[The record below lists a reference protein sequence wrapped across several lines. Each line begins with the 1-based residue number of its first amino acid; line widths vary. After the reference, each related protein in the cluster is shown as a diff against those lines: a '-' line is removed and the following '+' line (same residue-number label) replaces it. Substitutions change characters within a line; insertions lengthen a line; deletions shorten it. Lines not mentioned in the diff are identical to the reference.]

1 MNTFEYHP
9 ITDSKLIGVCPDGT
23 PLCSWAE
30 GSRTFIEIY
39 VHFTAASGTT
49 YGLVN
54 VLETTAI

>member
-9 ITDSKLIGVCPDGT
+9 ITNSVLIGTCPDGT
-23 PLCSWAE
+23 PLRSWSE

-39 VHFTAASGTT
+39 VRFTAASGTT